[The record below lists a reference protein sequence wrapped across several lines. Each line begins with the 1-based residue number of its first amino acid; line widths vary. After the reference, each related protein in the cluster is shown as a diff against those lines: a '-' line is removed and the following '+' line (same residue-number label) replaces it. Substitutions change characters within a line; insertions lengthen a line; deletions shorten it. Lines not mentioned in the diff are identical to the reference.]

1 MKTVFIEPAVKV
13 LDKKNAMY
21 LTLPKGVRYIAWH
34 SVVVSILA
42 STVSTR
48 TLETQFL
55 PSLVV
60 FVLSSRQR
68 VEHQHADGHGA
79 NTAGN
84 GADITA
90 QGSHVLE
97 INVA

>member
-1 MKTVFIEPAVKV
+1 
-13 LDKKNAMY
+13 MY
-21 LTLPKGVRYIAWH
+21 LTLLKGVRHIAWH
-34 SVVVSILA
+34 SVVVSFLA

-60 FVLSSRQR
+60 FVLSCRQR

-79 NTAGN
+79 NAAGN
-84 GADITA
+84 GTDITA